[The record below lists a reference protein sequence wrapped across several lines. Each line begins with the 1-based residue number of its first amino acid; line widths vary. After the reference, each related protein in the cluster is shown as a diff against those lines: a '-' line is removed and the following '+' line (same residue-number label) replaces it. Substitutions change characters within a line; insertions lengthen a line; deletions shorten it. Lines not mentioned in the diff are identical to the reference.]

1 MTITHPFSPEHF
13 EFDRQLIE
21 RLDGSGPRYT
31 SYPTA
36 DRFSAD
42 FSEADYRHWLKQRRI
57 GANSKAV
64 SLYAHLPF
72 CNTVC
77 YYCACNKIITKD
89 KSKADIY
96 LDYLEKE
103 IKMAVDVLGEREKA
117 IQLHFGGGTPTFL
130 SDAQLERLM
139 NILRTHFEFLP
150 EGEYSIEIDPRKVG
164 RETVFKL
171 AELGFNRM
179 SVGVQDLD
187 RRVQE
192 AVNRV
197 QSLEETLTVID
208 AAREAGFKS
217 VSVDLIYGLPFQTE
231 DSVARTVEQVIAI
244 APDRL
249 ALYNYAH
256 LPTVF
261 MPQRRINEAD
271 LPSAD
276 VKLDILQHSVRQL
289 TEAGYVFIGMDHF
302 AKPDDDLAVA
312 LRQGRLQRNFQGY
325 STYAD
330 CDMLA
335 FGVSAISKV
344 GPCYAQN
351 EKDLMAYYAAVDEGR
366 LPVMRGMVLDGDDIL
381 RRTII
386 QALMCRFALSFEA
399 IEEIFNINFANYFA
413 TELPKLRELQQM
425 GLLHFDGDFL
435 TVMPKGRFLIRNI
448 AMIFDRHL
456 RERQTKARYSKTI

>member
-1 MTITHPFSPEHF
+1 MDFGE
-13 EFDRQLIE
+13 
-21 RLDGSGPRYT
+21 
-31 SYPTA
+31 
-36 DRFSAD
+36 AD
-42 FSEADYRHWLKQRRI
+42 FRHWLKQRRI
-57 GANSKAV
+57 GANSKPL

-77 YYCACNKIITKD
+77 YYCGCNKIITKD
-89 KSKADIY
+89 HSKADIY

-103 IKMAVDVLGEREKA
+103 VDMVVNELGQREKVV
-117 IQLHFGGGTPTFL
+117 QLHFGGGTPTFL
-130 SDAQLERLM
+130 SDEQLERLM
-139 NILRTHFEFLP
+139 SILTSRFEFLP

-171 AELGFNRM
+171 AKLGFNRM
-179 SVGVQDLD
+179 SVGIQDLD
-187 RRVQE
+187 ARVQK
-192 AVNRV
+192 AVNRE
-197 QSLEETLTVID
+197 QSLEETLVVID

-217 VSVDLIYGLPFQTE
+217 VSVDLIYGLPHQTE
-231 DSVARTVEQVIAI
+231 ESVARTVEQVIAI
-244 APDRL
+244 APERI

-261 MPQRRINEAD
+261 KPQRRINEND
-271 LPSAD
+271 LPAAS
-276 VKLDILQHSVRQL
+276 VKLDILQHSVKQL

-335 FGVSAISKV
+335 FGVSSIGKV
-344 GPCYAQN
+344 GPSYSQN
-351 EKDLMAYYAAVDEGR
+351 EKELDRYYAALDAGH
-366 LPVMRGMVLDGDDIL
+366 LPVMRGLLLDTDDIM

-399 IEEIFNINFANYFA
+399 IEEIFNINFAEYFA
-413 TELPKLRELQQM
+413 VELPKIRELQQE

-435 TVMPKGRFLIRNI
+435 TVEPKGRFLIRNI

-456 RERQTKARYSKTI
+456 RERETHARYSKVI